1 MPCSPFHKSCQSS
14 PWGQNWPHP
23 GDQSNMYYGK
33 KSYLLKPY
41 VFSMWQRLMLP
52 HLNPAYQAPLMETGK
67 APGDQ

>member
-1 MPCSPFHKSCQSS
+1 
-14 PWGQNWPHP
+14 
-23 GDQSNMYYGK
+23 MYYGK